1 MIDGWDRDERRREVE
16 RLLDEMGAE
25 NLDGFD
31 DWDGDD
37 IDALQDILDEDQY
50 EALMDR
56 MAEEDLA

>member
-1 MIDGWDRDERRREVE
+1 MSDGWDRDDRRREVE

-37 IDALQDILDEDQY
+37 LDALQNILDEDQY

-56 MAEEDLA
+56 IAEEDLA